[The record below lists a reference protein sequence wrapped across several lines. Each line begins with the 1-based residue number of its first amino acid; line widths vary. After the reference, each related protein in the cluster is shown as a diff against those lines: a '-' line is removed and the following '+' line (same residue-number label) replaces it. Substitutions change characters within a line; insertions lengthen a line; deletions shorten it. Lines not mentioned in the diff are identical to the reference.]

1 MINPSKKQF
10 AVIYSVAAILAV
22 FYILSLTVFSKTDNK
37 RHLQQIQLLHEADIP
52 NIDIITIQCGSDSII
67 LSRTDNM
74 WLLVNP
80 KNPEDRIPADTQHLQ
95 KFFVLL
101 ASKHNMYRAGKSNST
116 NGNSY
121 GLNESEGTYITL
133 YKNGAVYQ
141 QLVFGSLNFSQTERY
156 FTTQELKSVFLAGR
170 EFESFISVSQT
181 NWTDPYIIS
190 SQLRNDVFIM
200 GEVQTA
206 AFYDYQNKKNGILS
220 NSIPEQKAAIDKLLE
235 LRHGGFAE
243 INQNIQQNMS
253 TLLHTMTI
261 ILELGDK
268 SKIILEFF
276 EHPQLENEY
285 IVQTSFDSERTG
297 KSFTYTTQISLWTY
311 NKISEM
317 TL

>member
-1 MINPSKKQF
+1 MINPSKKQLT
-10 AVIYSVAAILAV
+10 VIYSIAAILAV

-52 NIDIITIQCGSDSII
+52 NIDIITIQYGSDSII

-80 KNPEDRIPADTQHLQ
+80 KNPEDRIPADTQRLQ

-190 SQLRNDVFIM
+190 SQLRNDVFTM

-268 SKIILEFF
+268 SKITLEFF

-285 IVQTSFDSERTG
+285 IVQTSFDSERKG

-311 NKISEM
+311 NKIREM